1 MLSAAEVLQELEG
14 KGLRPVGLPI
24 VNPDKPNSYLIFL
37 KRTYD
42 KDGNAV
48 PSKRKM
54 DIAIKHMVDRG
65 VVVNVALLDEKAS
78 DLDKAVAALLAAEFP
93 ASIQSSVVSLENSEG
108 LISINLSEGVEDSD
122 ITAMEQAVTE
132 FLGLHG
138 IVKLNFIFST
148 PRPTAT
154 VTAFISMLRKHA
166 PVSLEE
172 LGQRLVDGGFEQPT
186 EAWMNRAF
194 DRWRKKG
201 VLFRRP
207 DGRFI
212 LTSAGLKQVGTKR
225 GRTSPDVTRALA
237 AARQD

>member
-1 MLSAAEVLQELEG
+1 MLSAAEVLHELEE
-14 KGLRPVGLPI
+14 KGLRPVGLP
-24 VNPDKPNSYLIFL
+24 VENPDKPNSYLIFL
-37 KRTYD
+37 RRTYD

-54 DIAIKHMVDRG
+54 DIAIKRLVDRG
-65 VVVNVALLDEKAS
+65 VAVNVAILDEKAS
-78 DLDKAVAALLAAEFP
+78 DLDKAVAALLATKFP
-93 ASIQSSVVSLENSEG
+93 DSVQSSVVSLENNEG
-108 LISINLSEGVEDSD
+108 LISINLSDGVEDPD

-138 IVKLNFIFST
+138 FAMLSFIFST

-154 VTAFISMLRKHA
+154 VTAFIGMLRKHA

-172 LGQRLVDGGFEQPT
+172 LGQRLVDAGFEQPT
-186 EAWMNRAF
+186 DAWMNRAF